1 MFLLTV
7 WKDEQTILK
16 LIVEDSNS
24 VVLGFLL
31 FHMCGA
37 QPVSLQPVGYVG
49 AAAAKYSKVK
59 THCLEELVS
68 SNVDM
73 DVI

>member
-1 MFLLTV
+1 
-7 WKDEQTILK
+7 
-16 LIVEDSNS
+16 
-24 VVLGFLL
+24 
-31 FHMCGA
+31 MCGA

-49 AAAAKYSKVK
+49 VAAAKYSKVK

-73 DVI
+73 YVI

>member
-1 MFLLTV
+1 M
-7 WKDEQTILK
+7 K
-16 LIVEDSNS
+16 LIVQDSNS
-24 VVLGFLL
+24 VLLDFLL

-37 QPVSLQPVGYVG
+37 QPVSLQPVGYVV

-59 THCLEELVS
+59 TYCLEELGS

-73 DVI
+73 YVI